1 MVGIHRKFSF
11 GAAAVLLLP
20 GVLHAQVV
28 LSDFSAGVDGW
39 QKYSGGDSGTTV
51 SWTSTGGNGG
61 GGGLILN
68 DAAQGIND
76 YFDAPAKFLGNQA
89 GFLGGSLSFDLEVSQ
104 LPLDNTGAP
113 NNDYPDAVVLTANIA
128 GNTVAIAHRLAL
140 APVTTGFTSYAI
152 SLTDTSGWYVAGGL
166 YSNTIS
172 PGQMQSVLSNL
183 TDLRILADW
192 HNGVENDALDNVQI
206 AAVPEP
212 STLSLLSLAVAAAV
226 LAALVRV
233 VRGPQGCRRPG

>member
-1 MVGIHRKFSF
+1 MAGLRHKFHL
-11 GAAAVLLLP
+11 AAAAALLLP
-20 GVLHAQVV
+20 GFLQAQVV

-51 SWTSTGGNGG
+51 AWTSTGGTGG

-104 LPLDNTGAP
+104 LPLDNIGSP
-113 NNDYPDAVVLTANIA
+113 NNDYPDGVVLTATIA
-128 GNTVAIAHRLAL
+128 GNPVAIAHRITPT
-140 APVTTGFTSYAI
+140 PVTTGFTSYAL

-166 YSNTIS
+166 YANTIS
-172 PGQMQSVLSNL
+172 PGQMQIVLSNL

-192 HNGVENDALDNVQI
+192 HNGVENNVLDNVQF

-212 STLSLLSLAVAAAV
+212 SILSLLSWAVAAAL
-226 LAALVRV
+226 LASGWRAF
-233 VRGPQGCRRPG
+233 RGPHGGRQPG